1 MKQCLTIHIASIYE
15 GKKPYM
21 CTVCDFKCSV
31 KDNLTKHIASVHEGR
46 KPFKC
51 LICVFKCSEKGK
63 LNKHIASVHE
73 GKKPY
78 KCTVRDYKCSARG
91 NLNIHMLQFM
101 RARDHLSVS
110 FAITSFQQNRV
121 WLNILHQFRSIVDTT
136 SYFAL
141 SYLHIFCLPPLF
153 LYRDWTLWKPVNS
166 FSPLWHFFANLA
178 TFYHFW

>member
-1 MKQCLTIHIASIYE
+1 MIKAVHWSSTCLGNLQQFMKAKTIHMFICDYKTSTKQCLTIHIASIYE

-121 WLNILHQFRSIVDTT
+121 WLNILHQFMSIVDTI
-136 SYFAL
+136 SYYAM
-141 SYLHIFCLPPLF
+141 SYL
-153 LYRDWTLWKPVNS
+153 
-166 FSPLWHFFANLA
+166 
-178 TFYHFW
+178 